1 MNATTYNNLQMSQL
15 NYKAAMNDPSG
26 LRRLYYAY
34 LSRMYA
40 FAYFARERRFL
51 GIRLST
57 WLWLIPL
64 AVLIY
69 GWWQNWPAMALFPF
83 IVFILWLAGSFWA
96 ARRAN
101 YMRFVANGVPL
112 MAASSLSPL
121 SSEQEVELFAT
132 GAFGLSSRQNN
143 VLLQP
148 ATYWR
153 VPLGEHVIMV
163 QEQPGRF
170 LYQFFDATT
179 LQTVS
184 EGWLLFGSEPRDALA
199 VEFLA
204 NWGPAFTKFAL
215 YEDGKEA
222 NSSTGSQT
230 VYLTFNS
237 EADRRAVWHTIV
249 SDARDARSA
258 ASSVDS

>member
-1 MNATTYNNLQMSQL
+1 MNE
-15 NYKAAMNDPSG
+15 PSG

-34 LSRMYA
+34 LSRIYA
-40 FAYFARERRFL
+40 LAYSTRKRRVL
-51 GIRLST
+51 GLRVST
-57 WLWLIPL
+57 WLWLIPV

-69 GWWQNWPAMALFPF
+69 GWWRNWPPFALLPLV
-83 IVFILWLAGSFWA
+83 VFIIWLVASFWA

-101 YMRFVANGVPL
+101 YMRFVANDVPL
-112 MAASSLSPL
+112 MAASSLVPL
-121 SSEQEVELFAT
+121 GNEQQIKLFAT

-170 LYQFFDATT
+170 LYQFFDAAT

-215 YEDGKEA
+215 YDDGKEA
-222 NSSTGSQT
+222 SNSPGSQT
-230 VYLTFNS
+230 IYLTFNS
-237 EADRRAVWHTIV
+237 EADRQAVWQTIV

-258 ASSVDS
+258 TNGVDS